1 VDQSVVAVLMHTVLT
16 HTAPMHTV
24 GVGDG
29 NSVVLRMFGVRMAP
43 SVWATTVIT
52 RPEEGVQ

>member
-1 VDQSVVAVLMHTVLT
+1 VAVSMHTVSMQT
-16 HTAPMHTV
+16 VSMHTV
-24 GVGDG
+24 GVSDG